1 MPRPAE
7 VTAAEEKLAAER
19 VQEAFDHIT
28 SKLVQAADRNKGWE
42 AWRVKYSA
50 VTSATKRKRGD
61 GDDTAVP
68 AASAMF
74 SSLVAPRPERVTLL
88 LKRPRGM
95 SETQQQPKLP
105 IQWDEFTNGYS
116 LEFASKWGD
125 LAFSGGGHSG
135 VRHPEG
141 TYAPYLEG
149 YDFPRDLAGDNLR
162 VSVARQFIATHL
174 GMGNAAD
181 LFQLQ
186 GYDGRVLPDD
196 ALLTYKVPDEDEA
209 RYQALSAKMRAMGIG
224 QPPPSI

>member
-1 MPRPAE
+1 MKDSGEISVSSTSASSASSARLESTSERARRMHLC
-7 VTAAEEKLAAER
+7 AATR
-19 VQEAFDHIT
+19 SSPT
-28 SKLVQAADRNKGWE
+28 TN
-42 AWRVKYSA
+42 
-50 VTSATKRKRGD
+50 VTSESR
-61 GDDTAVP
+61 
-68 AASAMF
+68 
-74 SSLVAPRPERVTLL
+74 
-88 LKRPRGM
+88 
-95 SETQQQPKLP
+95 SELNRRRNSED
-105 IQWDEFTNGYS
+105 IC
-116 LEFASKWGD
+116 
-125 LAFSGGGHSG
+125 SGGGHSG